1 MESIFNRIAERYEH
15 PIRIGSRCEA
25 NVFYR
30 IEDLTV
36 GDLNEIAAYLC
47 ERTSEV
53 CEPDCPDLVIHLPSC
68 VTDLPNLIASNIVG
82 DTKPLEIVNSEK
94 IATAGGLTQSSLAQ
108 RIKGA
113 KVIIVNDVITTA
125 RSCLELHTRLTIQG
139 ATVLGW
145 VALIDRTFGPG
156 PVPVIAAHTGEPVR
170 LLETLL

>member
-1 MESIFNRIAERYEH
+1 MDSIFKKIAEHYDT
-15 PIRIGSRCEA
+15 PIRIGSQCEA

-36 GDLNEIAAYLC
+36 GDLNDITSYLC

-53 CEPDCPDLVIHLPSC
+53 CEPDCPDLVVHLPSC

-82 DTKPLEIVNSEK
+82 DAKPLEIINSER
-94 IATAGGLTQSSLAQ
+94 IASAGGLTQSTLSQ

-170 LLETLL
+170 LLESLS